1 MIGIF
6 NTIIIDEKE
15 IFRPNNFTLQR
26 EQIFSGEIETCT
38 GKRLADRVGWR
49 YADLSLGF
57 DTLPQDQLNK
67 LLSLTGAV
75 EMEFVDEENNTVTEQ
90 VILKTSSAT
99 ATRFTKD
106 GSSVWSGINAEVQFI
121 NAHND

>member
-26 EQIFSGEIETCT
+26 EQIYSGEIETCT

-75 EMEFVDEENNTVTEQ
+75 EMEFVGEENNTITEQ

-99 ATRFTKD
+99 ATRLTKD
-106 GSSVWSGINAEVQFI
+106 GSAVWSGISAEVQFI

>member
-15 IFRPNNFTLQR
+15 IFRPNAFTLQR
-26 EQIFSGEIETCT
+26 EQIYSGEIETCT

-67 LLSLTGAV
+67 LLSLNGAV

-90 VILKTSSAT
+90 VILKTSSVT

-106 GSSVWSGINAEVQFI
+106 GSAVWSGINAEVQFI

>member
-26 EQIFSGEIETCT
+26 EQIYSGEIETCT

-67 LLSLTGAV
+67 LLSLNGAV

-99 ATRFTKD
+99 ATRLTKD
-106 GSSVWSGINAEVQFI
+106 GSAVWSGINAEVQFI

>member
-26 EQIFSGEIETCT
+26 EQIYSGEIETCT

-67 LLSLTGAV
+67 LLSLNGAV

-90 VILKTSSAT
+90 VILKTSSVT

-106 GSSVWSGINAEVQFI
+106 GSAVWSGINAEVQFI

>member
-6 NTIIIDEKE
+6 NTIIIDGKE
-15 IFRPNNFTLQR
+15 IFRPSAFTLQR
-26 EQIFSGEIETCT
+26 EQIYSGEIETCT

-75 EMEFVDEENNTVTEQ
+75 TMTFVDEENNSVSEQ

-99 ATRFTKD
+99 ATRLTINN
-106 GSSVWSGINAEVQFI
+106 SPVWRGINAEVQFL

>member
-6 NTIIIDEKE
+6 NTIIIDGKE
-15 IFRPNNFTLQR
+15 IFRPNAFALQR
-26 EQIFSGEIETCT
+26 EQIYSGEIETCT

-75 EMEFVDEENNTVTEQ
+75 TMTFVDEQNNQVSEQ

-106 GSSVWSGINAEVQFI
+106 GHAVWSGINAEVQFL
-121 NAHND
+121 NAHNN